1 MEIVVH
7 SMSHEFSLSIKVSK
21 EVVPF
26 KQAFPNLGM

>member
-7 SMSHEFSLSIKVSK
+7 SKKSVSTEVSK

-26 KQAFPNLGM
+26 NRNSQFRRVM